1 MQLIHGD
8 DEKQFAQLYNYKLEL
23 EATNPGSTIVI
34 VHQGLVF
41 ERIYICLDAL
51 KRGFKAGCRQVVC
64 IDGCFLRGVPG
75 WQLLSAVG
83 IDANDCM
90 YPIAWAVVESETQ
103 DTWEWFVAL
112 LGIDLEI
119 RNNSSWTFMSDRQ
132 KGLINALNT
141 LYPHAEHRFCVRHM
155 YVNFSGKF
163 GRAKYLKDL
172 VWGAARSTYETEFQ
186 SWMNLMEKEG
196 LKYQPDKPNP
206 HKNQWCKAF
215 FRTETKCEVALNNMC
230 ECWNKYILDPRGLP
244 ILSCLE
250 QIRCLMMQ
258 RICRKMA
265 EMARLQGNLLC
276 PKPQKK
282 LDEYKKQVRFCTPT
296 YNGAR
301 EFQVKAAQGKIFV
314 VDLSKRTCACGH

>member
-1 MQLIHGD
+1 MKAYRAKVIAMQLIHGD

-132 KGLINALNT
+132 KVT
-141 LYPHAEHRFCVRHM
+141 
-155 YVNFSGKF
+155 S
-163 GRAKYLKDL
+163 
-172 VWGAARSTYETEFQ
+172 ARI
-186 SWMNLMEKEG
+186 
-196 LKYQPDKPNP
+196 
-206 HKNQWCKAF
+206 H
-215 FRTETKCEVALNNMC
+215 
-230 ECWNKYILDPRGLP
+230 
-244 ILSCLE
+244 
-250 QIRCLMMQ
+250 
-258 RICRKMA
+258 
-265 EMARLQGNLLC
+265 
-276 PKPQKK
+276 
-282 LDEYKKQVRFCTPT
+282 
-296 YNGAR
+296 
-301 EFQVKAAQGKIFV
+301 
-314 VDLSKRTCACGH
+314 